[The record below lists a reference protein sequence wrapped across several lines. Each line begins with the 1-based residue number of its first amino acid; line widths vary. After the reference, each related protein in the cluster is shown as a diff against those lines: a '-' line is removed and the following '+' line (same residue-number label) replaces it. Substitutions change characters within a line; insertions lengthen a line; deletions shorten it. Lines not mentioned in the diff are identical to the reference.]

1 MGKIYEIK
9 FHPEALKEFCK
20 LDGSVKILVKK
31 QIEKLQKS
39 PFLGEELGNKLA
51 GSSPGDDVYEVGLTF
66 AGLVLEIAVNGK
78 GEAGNG
84 STRLRVLQFR
94 ISGHATHN
102 DDLVECHVVYFLS
115 ISNFSFSFQG
125 VPYSYLVYAVL

>member
-39 PFLGEELGNKLA
+39 PFLGEELGNKNGYDLS
-51 GSSPGDDVYEVGLTF
+51 GYRKMYVNKKQIRIVYSIKDEI
-66 AGLVLEIAVNGK
+66 LVINIIAIGK
-78 GEAGNG
+78 RE
-84 STRLRVLQFR
+84 
-94 ISGHATHN
+94 
-102 DDLVECHVVYFLS
+102 DME
-115 ISNFSFSFQG
+115 
-125 VPYSYLVYAVL
+125 VYANASNRI